1 MKQKSG
7 RQGLGSILALIA
19 TIGVIFSILGIAAT
33 WYIKPRI
40 QNAIYM
46 LVDSIDQILINTDA
60 GLLVLDNALNGG
72 ADNLDLISAT
82 LDNLNTTIDSIS
94 VSLGSSADLIGGDL
108 RLTIIDTQT
117 ALSSAASSAVLIDNT
132 LRIIAALPLMP
143 DYRPDV
149 PLSIS
154 LEQVS
159 ESLDDVPE
167 SFLNI
172 EQYIRETDEG
182 MQLLKTDITQLASDI
197 RTYENDLLDAQSILN
212 EYDLII
218 DDLREQLFNF
228 RSFTATFLLIVSIL
242 ATGGF
247 FLLGIAQITT
257 LQLASD
263 YRKSETVT
271 VNLSEI
277 QRD

>member
-1 MKQKSG
+1 MKQKPG
-7 RQGLGSILALIA
+7 KNALGSLLTLIA
-19 TIGVIFSILGIAAT
+19 IIGIFFSLFGIATT
-33 WYIKPRI
+33 WYMKPRI
-40 QNAIYM
+40 QNSVYM
-46 LVDSIDQILINTDA
+46 LIDSLDQIMINTDA
-60 GLLVLDNALNGG
+60 GLLVLGSALEGA
-72 ADNLDLISAT
+72 ADNLDIISAT
-82 LDNLNTTIDSIS
+82 LENLNSTVDSIS
-94 VSLGSSADLIGGDL
+94 ISLVSSADLIGGDL

-159 ESLDDVPE
+159 ESMDDIPE

-172 EQYIRETDEG
+172 EQYIRETDDG
-182 MQLLKTDITQLASDI
+182 MLQLKTDVTQLANDI
-197 RTYENDLLDAQSILN
+197 RTYENDLIDARAILT

-218 DDLREQLFNF
+218 DDLREQLSYF
-228 RSFTATFLLIVSIL
+228 RSYTATFLLIASIL
-242 ATGGF
+242 STGGF

-257 LQLASD
+257 LQQAAD
-263 YRKSETVT
+263 YRKGETVT

>member
-1 MKQKSG
+1 MKQKPG
-7 RQGLGSILALIA
+7 KNGLGSLLTLIA
-19 TIGVIFSILGIAAT
+19 IIGIFFSLFGIATT
-33 WYIKPRI
+33 WYMKPRI
-40 QNAIYM
+40 QNLVYM
-46 LVDSIDQILINTDA
+46 LIDSIDEIMINTDT
-60 GLLVLDNALNGG
+60 GLLVLDSALKGA
-72 ADNLDLISAT
+72 ADNLDIISAT
-82 LDNLNTTIDSIS
+82 LENLTSTVDSIS
-94 VSLGSSADLIGGDL
+94 VSLGASADLIGGDL

-159 ESLDDVPE
+159 ESLETVPE

-172 EQYIRETDEG
+172 EQYIRETEEG
-182 MQLLKTDITQLASDI
+182 MQLLKTDATQLATDI
-197 RTYENDLLDAQSILN
+197 RTYENDLFDARSILT

-218 DDLREQLFNF
+218 DDLREQLSYF
-228 RSFTATFLLIVSIL
+228 RSYTATFLLLASIL
-242 ATGGF
+242 STGGF

-257 LQLASD
+257 LQQAAD
-263 YRKSETVT
+263 YRKGETVT

>member
-1 MKQKSG
+1 MKQKPG
-7 RQGLGSILALIA
+7 KQGLGSILTLIA
-19 TIGVIFSILGIAAT
+19 IIGMIFSIFGIAVT
-33 WYIKPRI
+33 WYIKPKI
-40 QNAIYM
+40 QNTVYM
-46 LVDSIDQILINTDA
+46 LIDSLDQILINTDS
-60 GLLVLDNALNGG
+60 GLLVLDNSLKGA
-72 ADNLDLISAT
+72 ADNLDLILAT
-82 LDNLNTTIDSIS
+82 LDNLNSTIDNIS

-149 PLSIS
+149 PLSTS

-159 ESLDDVPE
+159 GSMDNVPE

-172 EQYIRETDEG
+172 EQYIRETEEG
-182 MQLLKTDITQLASDI
+182 MLLLKTDVTQLASDI
-197 RTYENDLLDAQSILN
+197 RTYESDLFDARAILT
-212 EYDLII
+212 EYELII
-218 DDLREQLFNF
+218 DDLREQLSSF
-228 RSFTATFLLIVSIL
+228 RSYTATFLLIVSIL
-242 ATGGF
+242 STGGF

-257 LQLASD
+257 LQQAAD
-263 YRKSETVT
+263 YRKGETVT

>member
-1 MKQKSG
+1 MKQKP
-7 RQGLGSILALIA
+7 RINGLGSLMTLIA
-19 TIGVIFSILGIAAT
+19 IIGIFFSLFGIATT
-33 WYIKPRI
+33 WYMKPRI
-40 QNAIYM
+40 QNSVYM
-46 LVDSIDQILINTDA
+46 LIDSIDQIMINTDA
-60 GLLVLDNALNGG
+60 GLLVLDSALEGA
-72 ADNLDLISAT
+72 ADNLDIISAT
-82 LDNLNTTIDSIS
+82 LENLTTTVDSIS

-132 LRIIAALPLMP
+132 LRIIAVLPLMP

-159 ESLDDVPE
+159 ESLETVPE

-172 EQYIRETDEG
+172 EQYIRETEEG
-182 MQLLKTDITQLASDI
+182 MQLLKTDATQLATDI
-197 RTYENDLLDAQSILN
+197 RTYEYDLFDARSILT

-218 DDLREQLFNF
+218 DDIREQLSNF
-228 RSFTATFLLIVSIL
+228 RSYTATFLLLASIL
-242 ATGGF
+242 STGGF

-257 LQLASD
+257 LQQAAD
-263 YRKSETVT
+263 YRKGETVT

>member
-1 MKQKSG
+1 MKQKPG
-7 RQGLGSILALIA
+7 KNGLGALLTLIA
-19 TIGVIFSILGIAAT
+19 IIGILFSLFGIAIT
-33 WYIKPRI
+33 WYMKPKI
-40 QNAIYM
+40 QSTVYLLI
-46 LVDSIDQILINTDA
+46 DSIDQIMINTEA
-60 GLLVLDNALNGG
+60 GIVVLDGALEG
-72 ADNLDLISAT
+72 AAENLDIISAT
-82 LDNLNTTIDSIS
+82 LENLNSTIDSIS

-159 ESLDDVPE
+159 ESLDDVPQ

-172 EQYIRETDEG
+172 EQYIRETDDG
-182 MQLLKTDITQLASDI
+182 MLQLQTDVTQLSSDI
-197 RTYENDLLDAQSILN
+197 RTYENDLVDTRAILT
-212 EYDLII
+212 EYDLIL
-218 DDLREQLFNF
+218 DDLREQLSNF
-228 RSFTATFLLIVSIL
+228 RSYTATFLLVVSIL
-242 ATGGF
+242 STGSF
-247 FLLGIAQITT
+247 FLLGIAQVTT
-257 LQLASD
+257 LQQAAD
-263 YRKSETVT
+263 YRKGETVT

-277 QRD
+277 QQE

>member
-1 MKQKSG
+1 MKQKPG
-7 RQGLGSILALIA
+7 KNALGSLLTLIA
-19 TIGVIFSILGIAAT
+19 IIGIFFSLFGIATT
-33 WYIKPRI
+33 WYMKPRI
-40 QNAIYM
+40 QNSVFM
-46 LVDSIDQILINTDA
+46 LIDSLDQIMINTDA
-60 GLLVLDNALNGG
+60 GLLVLGSALEGA
-72 ADNLDLISAT
+72 ADNLDIISAT
-82 LDNLNTTIDSIS
+82 LENLNSTVDSIS
-94 VSLGSSADLIGGDL
+94 ISLVSSADLIGGDL

-159 ESLDDVPE
+159 ESMDDIPE

-172 EQYIRETDEG
+172 EQYIRETDDG
-182 MQLLKTDITQLASDI
+182 MLQLKTDVTQLANDI
-197 RTYENDLLDAQSILN
+197 RTYENDLVDARAILT

-218 DDLREQLFNF
+218 DDLREQLSYF
-228 RSFTATFLLIVSIL
+228 RSYTATFLLIASIL
-242 ATGGF
+242 STGGF

-257 LQLASD
+257 LQQAAD
-263 YRKSETVT
+263 YRKGETVT

>member
-1 MKQKSG
+1 MKKKPAIT
-7 RQGLGSILALIA
+7 GLGSLMTLIA
-19 TIGVIFSILGIAAT
+19 IIGILFSLFGIAIT
-33 WYIKPRI
+33 WYMKPRI
-40 QNAIYM
+40 QNTIYT
-46 LVDSIDQILINTDA
+46 LIDSIDQIMINTDA
-60 GLLVLDNALNGG
+60 GLVVLESTLEGA
-72 ADNLDLISAT
+72 ADNLDIISAT

-159 ESLDDVPE
+159 ESMDDVPE
-167 SFLNI
+167 AFLNI
-172 EQYIRETDEG
+172 ELYIRETDDG
-182 MQLLKTDITQLASDI
+182 MQLLKTDVTQLTSDM
-197 RTYENDLLDAQSILN
+197 RTYENNLFDARTILT

-218 DDLREQLFNF
+218 DDLREQLSDF
-228 RSFTATFLLIVSIL
+228 RSYTATFLLITSIL

-257 LQLASD
+257 LQQAAD
-263 YRKSETVT
+263 YRKGETVT
-271 VNLSEI
+271 VNLSDI
-277 QRD
+277 QRE

>member
-1 MKQKSG
+1 MKQKPG
-7 RQGLGSILALIA
+7 RQGWGSILSLIA
-19 TIGVIFSILGIAAT
+19 IIGIFFSIFGIAAT

-40 QNAIYM
+40 QKSVYT

-60 GLLVLDNALNGG
+60 GLVVLDSSLKGA
-72 ADNLDLISAT
+72 ADNLDIISAT

-94 VSLGSSADLIGGDL
+94 ISLGSSADLIGGDL

-149 PLSIS
+149 PLSVS

-159 ESLDDVPE
+159 ESMDDVPE

-172 EQYIRETDEG
+172 EQFIRETEDG
-182 MQLLKTDITQLASDI
+182 MMLLKTDVTQLSSDI
-197 RTYENDLLDAQSILN
+197 RTYENDLFDAKAILN

-218 DDLREQLFNF
+218 DDLRQQLTYF
-228 RSFTATFLLIVSIL
+228 RSYTATFLLIVSIL
-242 ATGGF
+242 STGGF

-257 LQLASD
+257 LQQAND
-263 YRKSETVT
+263 YRKGETVT

>member
-1 MKQKSG
+1 MKQKPS
-7 RQGLGSILALIA
+7 RQGLGSILTLIALIG
-19 TIGVIFSILGIAAT
+19 IIFSIFGIAVT

-40 QNAIYM
+40 QSSVFM

-60 GLLVLDNALNGG
+60 GLLVLDNALKGA
-72 ADNLDLISAT
+72 ADNLDIISAT
-82 LDNLNTTIDSIS
+82 LDNLNSTVDSIS

-117 ALSSAASSAVLIDNT
+117 ALDSAASSAVLIDNT

-154 LEQVS
+154 LAQVS
-159 ESLDDVPE
+159 ESMDDVPE

-182 MQLLKTDITQLASDI
+182 MLQLKTDVTQLASDI
-197 RTYENDLLDAQSILN
+197 RTYENDLLDASAILT

-218 DDLREQLFNF
+218 DDLREQLSNF
-228 RSFTATFLLIVSIL
+228 RSYTATFLLIVSIL
-242 ATGGF
+242 STGSF

-257 LQLASD
+257 LQQAAD
-263 YRKSETVT
+263 YRKGETVT

-277 QRD
+277 SRD

>member
-1 MKQKSG
+1 MKNKSS
-7 RQGLGSILALIA
+7 RKGLGSILALIA
-19 TIGVIFSILGIAAT
+19 IIGVIFSILGIAT
-33 WYIKPRI
+33 IWYIKPRI
-40 QNAIYM
+40 QNSILM
-46 LVDSIDQILINTDA
+46 LVDSIDQILINTDD
-60 GLLVLDNALNGG
+60 GLLVLDNALQV
-72 ADNLDLISAT
+72 AVDNLDLISAT

-159 ESLDDVPE
+159 ESMDDVPQ
-167 SFLNI
+167 SFLDI
-172 EQYIRETDEG
+172 AQYIRETDEG
-182 MQLLKTDITQLASDI
+182 MLLLKSDVTLLANDI
-197 RTYENDLLDAQSILN
+197 RAYENDLLDARSILN
-212 EYDLII
+212 EYNLII
-218 DDLREQLFNF
+218 ADLREQLSNF
-228 RSFTATFLLIVSIL
+228 RSFTATFLLVVSIL

-257 LQLASD
+257 LQQASD
-263 YRKSETVT
+263 YRKGETVT

>member
-7 RQGLGSILALIA
+7 RQGLGSILSLIA

>member
-1 MKQKSG
+1 MKQKPG
-7 RQGLGSILALIA
+7 KNALGSLLTLIA
-19 TIGVIFSILGIAAT
+19 IIGIFFSLFGIATT
-33 WYIKPRI
+33 WYMKPRI
-40 QNAIYM
+40 QNSVYM
-46 LVDSIDQILINTDA
+46 LIDSLDQIMINTDA
-60 GLLVLDNALNGG
+60 GLLVLGSALEGA
-72 ADNLDLISAT
+72 ADNLDIISAT
-82 LDNLNTTIDSIS
+82 LENLNSTVDSIS
-94 VSLGSSADLIGGDL
+94 ISLVSSADLIGGDL

-159 ESLDDVPE
+159 ESMDDIPE

-172 EQYIRETDEG
+172 EQYIRETDDG
-182 MQLLKTDITQLASDI
+182 MLQLKTDVTQLANDI
-197 RTYENDLLDAQSILN
+197 RTYENDLIDARAILT

-218 DDLREQLFNF
+218 DDLREQLSYF
-228 RSFTATFLLIVSIL
+228 RSYTTTFLLIASIL
-242 ATGGF
+242 STGGF

-257 LQLASD
+257 LQQAAD
-263 YRKSETVT
+263 YRKGETVT

>member
-1 MKQKSG
+1 MKQKPT
-7 RQGLGSILALIA
+7 RQGLGSILTLIA
-19 TIGVIFSILGIAAT
+19 IIGIIFSILGIAVT

-40 QNAIYM
+40 QTAVYM
-46 LVDSIDQILINTDA
+46 LVDSVDQILINTDA
-60 GLLVLDNALNGG
+60 GLLVLDDALKGA
-72 ADNLDLISAT
+72 ADNLDLISTT
-82 LDNLNTTIDSIS
+82 LDNLNSTVDSIS

-149 PLSIS
+149 PLSTS

-159 ESLDDVPE
+159 GSMDNVPE
-167 SFLNI
+167 SFLDI
-172 EQYIRETDEG
+172 EQYIRETEEG
-182 MQLLKTDITQLASDI
+182 MLLLKTDVTQLASDI
-197 RTYENDLLDAQSILN
+197 RTYENDLFDAREILT

-218 DDLREQLFNF
+218 DDLREQLSSF
-228 RSFTATFLLIVSIL
+228 RSNTATFLLIVSVL
-242 ATGGF
+242 STGGF

-257 LQLASD
+257 LQQASD
-263 YRKSETVT
+263 YRKGETVT

>member
-1 MKQKSG
+1 MKQKPG
-7 RQGLGSILALIA
+7 KNGLGALLTLIA
-19 TIGVIFSILGIAAT
+19 IIGIIFSLFGIAIT
-33 WYIKPRI
+33 WYMKPKI
-40 QNAIYM
+40 QSTVYLLI
-46 LVDSIDQILINTDA
+46 DSIDQIMINTEA
-60 GLLVLDNALNGG
+60 GIVVLDGALEG
-72 ADNLDLISAT
+72 AAENLDIISAT
-82 LDNLNTTIDSIS
+82 LDNLNSTIDSIS

-172 EQYIRETDEG
+172 EQYIRETDDG
-182 MQLLKTDITQLASDI
+182 MLQLKTDVTQLSSDI
-197 RTYENDLLDAQSILN
+197 RTYENDLVDTRAILT
-212 EYDLII
+212 EYDLIL
-218 DDLREQLFNF
+218 DDLREQLSNF
-228 RSFTATFLLIVSIL
+228 RSYTATFLLVVSIL
-242 ATGGF
+242 STGGF
-247 FLLGIAQITT
+247 FLLGIAQVTT
-257 LQLASD
+257 LQQAAN
-263 YRKSETVT
+263 YRKGETVT

-277 QRD
+277 QRE

>member
-1 MKQKSG
+1 MKQKPG
-7 RQGLGSILALIA
+7 KNGLGALLTLIA
-19 TIGVIFSILGIAAT
+19 IIGIFFSLFGIAIT
-33 WYIKPRI
+33 WYMKPKI
-40 QNAIYM
+40 QSTVYLLI
-46 LVDSIDQILINTDA
+46 DSIDQIMINTEA
-60 GLLVLDNALNGG
+60 GIVVLDGALQGA
-72 ADNLDLISAT
+72 ADNLDIISAT
-82 LDNLNTTIDSIS
+82 LDNLNSTIDSIS
-94 VSLGSSADLIGGDL
+94 VSLDSSADLIGGDL

-182 MQLLKTDITQLASDI
+182 MLQLQTEVTQLSNDI
-197 RTYENDLLDAQSILN
+197 RTYENDLFDTRAILT
-212 EYDLII
+212 EYDLIL
-218 DDLREQLFNF
+218 DDLREQLSNF
-228 RSFTATFLLIVSIL
+228 RSYTSTFLLVASIL
-242 ATGGF
+242 STGGF

-257 LQLASD
+257 LQQAAN
-263 YRKSETVT
+263 YRKGETVT

-277 QRD
+277 QRE

>member
-1 MKQKSG
+1 MKQKPG
-7 RQGLGSILALIA
+7 KNGLGSLLNLIA
-19 TIGVIFSILGIAAT
+19 IIGIFFSLFGIATT
-33 WYIKPRI
+33 WYMKPRI
-40 QNAIYM
+40 QNSVYM
-46 LVDSIDQILINTDA
+46 LIDSIDQIMINTDA
-60 GLLVLDNALNGG
+60 GLLVLDSALEGA
-72 ADNLDLISAT
+72 ADNLDIISNT
-82 LDNLNTTIDSIS
+82 LENLYSTIDNIS

-159 ESLDDVPE
+159 ESMDDVPE

-172 EQYIRETDEG
+172 EQYIRETEDG
-182 MQLLKTDITQLASDI
+182 MHLLKTDVTKLAGDM
-197 RTYENDLLDAQSILN
+197 RTYEKDLLDARAILT

-218 DDLREQLFNF
+218 DNLREQLSNF
-228 RSFTATFLLIVSIL
+228 RSYTSTFLLLASIL

-247 FLLGIAQITT
+247 FLLGVSQITT
-257 LQLASD
+257 LQQAAD
-263 YRKSETVT
+263 YRKGETVT

>member
-1 MKQKSG
+1 MKQKPG
-7 RQGLGSILALIA
+7 KNGLGSLLTLIA
-19 TIGVIFSILGIAAT
+19 IIGIFFSLFGIATT
-33 WYIKPRI
+33 WYMKPRI
-40 QNAIYM
+40 QNLVYM
-46 LVDSIDQILINTDA
+46 LIDSIDEIMINTDT
-60 GLLVLDNALNGG
+60 GLLVLDSALKGA
-72 ADNLDLISAT
+72 ADNLDIISAT
-82 LDNLNTTIDSIS
+82 LENLTSTVDSIS
-94 VSLGSSADLIGGDL
+94 VSLGASADLIGGDL

-143 DYRPDV
+143 DYQPDV

-159 ESLDDVPE
+159 ESMDSVPE

-172 EQYIRETDEG
+172 EQYIRETEEG
-182 MQLLKTDITQLASDI
+182 MQLLKTDATQLATDI
-197 RTYENDLLDAQSILN
+197 RTYENDLFDARSILT

-218 DDLREQLFNF
+218 DDLREQLSNF
-228 RSFTATFLLIVSIL
+228 RSYTATFLLLASIL
-242 ATGGF
+242 STGGF

-257 LQLASD
+257 LQQAAD
-263 YRKSETVT
+263 YRKGETVT